1 MIRPGRHLLP
11 APQADLVDG
20 LARLESLLAEAFPLR
35 PRHRAALPG
44 GVTQLSSLLTV
55 DRDSLPRDY
64 MARPEHLAAYLHWF
78 LPWNVYR
85 QGRLLAGLGVDLGAG
100 ARILDLGAGP
110 LTFLLALWLARPE
123 LRERELHYE
132 AVDGAEPALRVGR
145 ELFAALAGPA
155 GARWQV
161 STRRGAA
168 GARPTRPAD
177 LLVVANMLNEL
188 ESERGGRRRGP
199 DVDNQERLM
208 MGWERML
215 TVGGRLLLIEPGVRP
230 AAAQLVRLRSAAVER
245 GWTIVA
251 PCTHAETCPV
261 PGRRGGSWCHFACDT
276 SGAPSWLETLGRA
289 ARLPKERA
297 SLSFLLLQAG
307 GVVPQEPA
315 PDAPLDLRVVS
326 DAFDL
331 PDSRRG
337 CYACG
342 PRGLVLL
349 SVPARRGAELPASG
363 DALAVAWPA
372 QGDRDPKTRA
382 TIVPLA

>member
-1 MIRPGRHLLP
+1 M
-11 APQADLVDG
+11 DG
-20 LARLESLLAEAFPLR
+20 LAGLAAVLAR
-35 PRHRAALPG
+35 PSPCGPSTGRPARAASR
-44 GVTQLSSLLTV
+44 QLSRLLTV

-64 MARPEHLAAYLHWF
+64 MTRPELLAAYLHYF

-85 QGRLLAGLGVDLGAG
+85 QGRLLAGLDLDLAPG
-100 ARILDLGAGP
+100 ARIVDLGAGP
-110 LTFLLALWLARPE
+110 LTFLLALWLAAPGCANANCTTRRSTAPSRRCGRA
-123 LRERELHYE
+123 REI
-132 AVDGAEPALRVGR
+132 
-145 ELFAALAGPA
+145 FAALAGPA
-155 GARWQV
+155 GDRWRV

-168 GARPTRPAD
+168 GGRPARPAD
-177 LLVVANMLNEL
+177 LLVVANMINEL
-188 ESERGGRRRGP
+188 EAERGGRRRGP

-215 TVGGRLLLIEPGVRP
+215 APGGRLLLIEPGVRP
-230 AAAQLVRLRSAAVER
+230 SAAQLVRLRGAAVER

-276 SGAPSWLETLGRA
+276 AGAPRWLESLGRA

-307 GVVPQEPA
+307 NAA
-315 PDAPLDLRVVS
+315 PTAAAEGPLGLRVVS

-331 PDSRRG
+331 PGGRRG

-342 PRGLVLL
+342 SRGLVLL
-349 SVPARRGAELPASG
+349 AVPARRGAGLPASG
-363 DALAVAWPA
+363 DRLSVAWPEA
-372 QGDRDPKTRA
+372 AERDPKTRA
-382 TIVPLA
+382 TIIPLD

>member
-1 MIRPGRHLLP
+1 MTRPDQHLLP
-11 APQADLVDG
+11 APPPELVDG
-20 LARLESLLAEAFPLR
+20 LARLETILAQAFPLR
-35 PRHRAALPG
+35 ARHRAALPG
-44 GVTQLSSLLTV
+44 GIAQLSSLLTV

-64 MARPEHLAAYLHWF
+64 MARPEHLGAYLHWF

-85 QGRLLAGLGVDLGAG
+85 QGRLLSGLQPDLAAG

-110 LTFLLALWLARPE
+110 LTFLLALWLACPR
-123 LRERELHYE
+123 LRECELHYE
-132 AVDGAEPALRVGR
+132 AVDGAEPALRTGR
-145 ELFAALAGPA
+145 EIFAALAGPA
-155 GARWQV
+155 GDRWRV

-168 GARPTRPAD
+168 GGRPARPAD
-177 LLVVANMLNEL
+177 LLVVANMINEL
-188 ESERGGRRRGP
+188 EAERGGRRRGP

-215 TVGGRLLLIEPGVRP
+215 APGGRLLLIEPGVRP
-230 AAAQLVRLRSAAVER
+230 SAAQLVRLRGAAVER

-276 SGAPSWLETLGRA
+276 AGAPRWLESLGRA

-307 GVVPQEPA
+307 NAA
-315 PDAPLDLRVVS
+315 PTAAAEGPLGLRVVS

-331 PDSRRG
+331 PGGRRG

-342 PRGLVLL
+342 SRGLVLL
-349 SVPARRGAELPASG
+349 AVPARRGAGLPVSG
-363 DALAVAWPA
+363 DRLSVAWPEA
-372 QGDRDPKTRA
+372 AERDPKTRA
-382 TIVPLA
+382 TIIPLD